1 MMHVV
6 VIKKIKI
13 KIKNKKKINKKNP
26 KQKLI
31 YFYLLMFPKQEGRG
45 KNMGFSISTLKPPL
59 KGQST
64 DFKVKA

>member
-1 MMHVV
+1 MMYVV
-6 VIKKIKI
+6 VIKF
-13 KIKNKKKINKKNP
+13 KKKKKKKKP

-45 KNMGFSISTLKPPL
+45 KNMGFSISKLKPPL